1 LRTLHRIVLS
11 CTTLVLGSLVGG
23 SALAEEQS
31 DAAAAKAFAQG
42 TELFKKHDYNGAIE
56 AFEEA
61 YRLRPHFMVQCNIAR
76 CHEWSGDFVHA
87 IERYKR
93 CLAEGAKGSETGTKA
108 EASLAEAEKRITWV
122 QVDSPGGGG
131 TIYVDGKE
139 AGTAPGKVAVNPGNH
154 IVEVRRANATPASET
169 VKTRGGEEKT
179 VTLAPMDL
187 TPKVGGGG
195 EEPRPVRKRARLKPL
210 WFWVAAGATAALG
223 ITAIGLGAGTLKARD
238 KFTDNPTEDN
248 YQSAVNLRMA
258 TNVLW
263 GLTAAAAATGTVL
276 FFYTDFRRS
285 SEKSTTA
292 SFGVQGRF

>member
-1 LRTLHRIVLS
+1 LLRLRLVLT
-11 CTTLVLGSLVGG
+11 CTLVLSSLAGG
-23 SALAEEQS
+23 SASAEEPS
-31 DAAAAKAFAQG
+31 DAAAAKAFTQG

-76 CHEWSGDFVHA
+76 CYEWSGDFVRA
-87 IERYKR
+87 AERYRR
-93 CLAEGAKGSETGTKA
+93 CLAEGAKGSDTGKKA
-108 EASLAEAEKRITWV
+108 EVSLAEAEKRITWV

-139 AGTAPGKVAVNPGNH
+139 AGTAPGKVAINPGSH
-154 IVEVRRANATPASET
+154 VVEVRRANATAASET

-179 VTLAPMDL
+179 VTLSPMEVA
-187 TPKVGGGG
+187 PKVVGGD
-195 EEPRPVRKRARLKPL
+195 EPKPVRKRARLKPL

-223 ITAIGLGAGTLKARD
+223 ITAMGLGIGTLKARD
-238 KFTDNPTEDN
+238 KFTDNPNEDN
-248 YQSAVNLRMA
+248 YQSAVSLRTA

-285 SEKSTTA
+285 SEKSTSA